1 MAAGLYW
8 GLMCGVVSNWVL
20 FGLTKIPCAVGGTLM
35 PAIYVMSNYAEK
47 NIGPSA
53 PTTVLA
59 AFSISTLVI
68 GITTFVLGEDKSSLV
83 LLEIY

>member
-8 GLMCGVVSNWVL
+8 GLLCGAIANWFL

-35 PAIYVMSNYAEK
+35 PSIYVISNYAEK

-59 AFSISTLVI
+59 AFAVSTAVI
-68 GITTFVLGEDKSSLV
+68 GVTTFVFGELTAPH
-83 LLEIY
+83 